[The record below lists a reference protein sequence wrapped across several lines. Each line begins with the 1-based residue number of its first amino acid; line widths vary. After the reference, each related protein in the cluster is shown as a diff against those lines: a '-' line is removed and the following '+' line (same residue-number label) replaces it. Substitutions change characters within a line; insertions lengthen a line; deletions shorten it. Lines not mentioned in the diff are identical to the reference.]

1 VYLGFGDDALIID
14 RVSAVEIAG
23 DVAIVVT
30 QRKERYAVEIEEIRA
45 IRVTPESAGP
55 GYR

>member
-1 VYLGFGDDALIID
+1 MYLGFGDDALIID